1 MKMLTFLFTALF
13 FSSIANSQPI
23 VVNERWWSV
32 GAEAG
37 LLSLHNDYNPIVTE
51 RNLPNGLNFG
61 ISGAYSWKQDNNR
74 ITRFGVGI
82 RYEYMNDYRISV
94 PSLKTVN
101 DNYTVDKQSAL
112 SLKLDGGRII
122 PFTPTSSVYS
132 LFGAYVNVTLISQF
146 TGKHNYSAIDF
157 SKTEIYKNYTDPN
170 RKPVSGGLYAGLGM
184 AITDKLRA
192 EIQVNAGFP
201 PILYYKLSA
210 GAQAT
215 LHYAIGESNTKE
227 RKIYTPN

>member
-13 FSSIANSQPI
+13 FSSVANSQPI

-37 LLSLHNDYNPIVTE
+37 LLSLHDDYNPIVTE

-74 ITRFGVGI
+74 ITRLGAGI

-94 PSLKTVN
+94 PSLRTVN
-101 DNYTVDKQSAL
+101 ENYTVDKQEAF
-112 SLKLDGGRII
+112 SLKLDASRII
-122 PFTPTSSVYS
+122 PFTPTSSAYGI
-132 LFGAYVNVTLISQF
+132 FGAYVNVTLISMF

-157 SKTEIYKNYTDPN
+157 SKTEIYNNYTDPN

-215 LHYAIGESNTKE
+215 LHYAIGESNTTE